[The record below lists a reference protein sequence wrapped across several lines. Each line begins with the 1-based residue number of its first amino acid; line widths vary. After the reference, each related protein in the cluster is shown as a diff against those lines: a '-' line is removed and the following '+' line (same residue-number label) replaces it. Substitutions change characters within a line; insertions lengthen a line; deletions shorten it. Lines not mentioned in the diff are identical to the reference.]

1 MLVILNANIVTLNP
15 KQPIAQAVSVQNG
28 RIAAIGSNAEIRKH
42 VSSATKII
50 DAKNKTVIPG
60 LIDCHVHM
68 TEFGLFLQSPD
79 LRNVK
84 SIKQMQRK
92 LREHALKRR
101 SKGWILGGRWDQE
114 KFAERAY
121 PTRWD
126 LDDAVTK
133 SPVFLVRICGHIG
146 VANTEALRLAG
157 ITKET
162 RVEGGKIDLDKATG
176 EPCGIL
182 EGKAMS
188 LIWKA
193 VPKPSLEAF
202 EEACLL
208 ACTKAV
214 EAGLTGVHWLAEST
228 DEIQAIRKLDSEGK
242 LPLRVYLG
250 IPLKLLDRLANLGL
264 PFEAAG
270 SMVKMGFV
278 KLFADG
284 SLGSRT
290 AALKEPYADDPNSK
304 GLLLNSSKKL
314 CQLVLKAHKAGFQVG
329 VHAIG
334 DRGIE
339 NVLDAYEE
347 ALKRF
352 PRDDHRHRIEHC
364 SILNPELITRMK
376 RLTLVASVQPHF
388 VASDFWICDRVGR
401 ERARW
406 AYPFKTLLDEGITV
420 ASGSDCPIE
429 QISPLLGIW
438 AAVTRKDNMEERL
451 NVEEALKTYTMNAAY
466 ASFDEKKK
474 GTIEAGKHADLTMV
488 SHDLTKIPPEKIRD
502 VAVEMVIVDGKIV
515 YSKR

>member
-101 SKGWILGGRWDQE
+101 GKGWILGGRWDQE
-114 KFAERAY
+114 KFAERRY

-126 LDDAVTK
+126 LDDAVTE

-146 VANTEALRLAG
+146 VANTAALRLAG

-193 VPKPSLEAF
+193 VPKPNLEAF

-228 DEIQAIRKLDSEGK
+228 DEIQAIRNLDSEGK

-264 PFEAAG
+264 SFEAAG

-347 ALKRF
+347 ALKHF

-376 RLTLVASVQPHF
+376 RLSLVASVQPHF
-388 VASDFWICDRVGR
+388 VASDFWICNRVGS

-406 AYPFKTLLDEGITV
+406 AYPFKTLLQEGVMV

-429 QISPLLGIW
+429 SISPLLGIW
-438 AAVTRKDNMEERL
+438 AAVVRKDNVEQRL
-451 NVEEALKTYTMNAAY
+451 NVEEALKTYTVNAAY
-466 ASFDEKKK
+466 ASFDEEKR
-474 GTIEAGKHADLTMV
+474 GTIEAGKQADLTIL
-488 SHDLTKIPPEKIRD
+488 SHDLTKIPREKIRD
-502 VAVEMVIVDGKIV
+502 VAVEMVIVDGKVV
-515 YSKR
+515 YSQP